1 MVFINTEE
9 CNGCGVC
16 IDICPTEAITLQNGK
31 AFIDVNLCE
40 VCEVCLDA
48 CLQGAIVHSAIVPIQ
63 EKTTPVPI
71 EIPAVVISNQDQ
83 QRSITIPN
91 AVLPVIGSML
101 LWTGRELAP
110 RLANLA
116 LDYLERRIQPTETG
130 LNNNSNQQRG
140 RRFASPGGGRRR
152 RQRQRRRK
160 DFQVNER
167 R

>member
-31 AFIDVNLCE
+31 AFIDTNLCDGCE
-40 VCEVCLDA
+40 VCMDT
-48 CLQGAIVHSAIVPIQ
+48 CLQGAIVHSAIVPLQ

-71 EIPAVVISNQDQ
+71 EIPTVVISNQDQ
-83 QRSITIPN
+83 ESSITIQN
-91 AVLPVIGSML
+91 AVYPVIGSML
-101 LWTGRELAP
+101 LWTGRELVP
-110 RLANLA
+110 RMANLV

-130 LNNNSNQQRG
+130 LSNNSNRQRG
-140 RRFASPGGGRRR
+140 RRFASPAGGRRR